1 MELGG
6 ITIKRR
12 SETVKAVK
20 QELHGNLVCWVFL
33 FDILKSRNSCS
44 LSFFL
49 VDQPTGV
56 STLLIIL
63 KKKITVLV
71 SLIFCID
78 FLFSI

>member
-6 ITIKRR
+6 ITIKR

-20 QELHGNLVCWVFL
+20 QEVCGNLVCWVFL
-33 FDILKSRNSCS
+33 FDILNSRNSCS

-49 VDQPTGV
+49 VDQPRGL
-56 STLLIIL
+56 SILLIFL
-63 KKKITVLV
+63 RKKITVLV

>member
-6 ITIKRR
+6 ITIKR

-20 QELHGNLVCWVFL
+20 EEVRGNLVCWLFL

-49 VDQPTGV
+49 VDQPRGL
-56 STLLIIL
+56 STLLIFL
-63 KKKITVLV
+63 RKKITVLV
-71 SLIFCID
+71 SLIFYID